1 MRKFVDNY
9 PVLAYLLV
17 IGIAWAAGYLLWGM
31 EDALDAVGLIVVP
44 AVLALGLGAGL
55 WKLWKGR
62 KLDEWESG
70 ILGLI
75 GLAGCMALFVS
86 FWL

>member
-17 IGIAWAAGYLLWGM
+17 IGVAWAAGYLLWGIG
-31 EDALDAVGLIVVP
+31 DISDAVGFIVIP
-44 AVLALGLGAGL
+44 AILVLGIVAGL

-62 KLDEWESG
+62 ELDEWEAG
-70 ILGLI
+70 VLGLI
-75 GLAGCMALFVS
+75 GLAGCMALFAS